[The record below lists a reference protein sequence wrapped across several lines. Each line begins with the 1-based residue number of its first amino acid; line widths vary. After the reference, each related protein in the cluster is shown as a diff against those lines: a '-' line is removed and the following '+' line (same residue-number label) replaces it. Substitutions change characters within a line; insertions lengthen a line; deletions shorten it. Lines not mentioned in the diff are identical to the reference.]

1 MTLLQTDAAINPGNS
16 GGGLFDASGNLIGIV
31 NAKESST
38 GVEGLGFAIPIN
50 GAIDIINELI
60 ENGSVTSRPALNV
73 SLYDYSGQSYYS
85 QGNMEAGCYIVQ
97 VVDGQD
103 ITSSSEVKAILN
115 EHKIGDTVTMV
126 IERDGQQQ
134 EVNITL
140 QSQSQQQ

>member
-1 MTLLQTDAAINPGNS
+1 
-16 GGGLFDASGNLIGIV
+16 
-31 NAKESST
+31 
-38 GVEGLGFAIPIN
+38 
-50 GAIDIINELI
+50 
-60 ENGSVTSRPALNV
+60 
-73 SLYDYSGQSYYS
+73 
-85 QGNMEAGCYIVQ
+85 MEAGCYIVQ
-97 VVDGQD
+97 VVEGGAADQAGLQVNDRIVKFDGHD

>member
-1 MTLLQTDAAINPGNS
+1 
-16 GGGLFDASGNLIGIV
+16 
-31 NAKESST
+31 
-38 GVEGLGFAIPIN
+38 
-50 GAIDIINELI
+50 
-60 ENGSVTSRPALNV
+60 
-73 SLYDYSGQSYYS
+73 
-85 QGNMEAGCYIVQ
+85 MEAGCYIVQ
-97 VVDGQD
+97 VVEGGAADQAGLQVNDRIVKFDGQD